1 MYGNIVKMQHF
12 EGESKHLDF
21 TETTVY
27 TYDSYNNW
35 TKKTIHRNAIDGY
48 SYERIIERLIEYY

>member
-35 TKKTIHRNAIDGY
+35 TKKTIHRISNEGY
-48 SYERIIERLIEYY
+48 SYDRIVERFIEYY